1 MSGHYRMARGWQ
13 DHEVFGNDPYSRRD
27 AWVWII
33 EHAAWADHTIIV
45 GGKRLTLRRGQLCHA
60 YRHLADTWKWSVAA
74 VQRYV
79 ARLQANTMIE
89 CSADTGRL
97 VITVCNYEIYQAGR
111 RIADTEPDTASD
123 TPAEAPTDTR
133 GTSAPRQTDTP
144 AIRDRYASDT
154 PTDTEKALENQS
166 VGGTPDTPA
175 NGGVSATRCETDTKN
190 KEENKK
196 KELNG
201 GDEGARLRDEPPI
214 LDAVPVTP
222 LTPVP
227 TILTAR
233 ERHELGDEVAGIIG
247 AKDNPNWFGDY
258 GRIQTWLLQGADPGL
273 ILTTIRGVMAK
284 RREPSPPRTLN
295 YFDEPMARAIA
306 SRYAP
311 LPEVSPHVEHGHPAS
326 RNHVSRAPGG
336 DPSLAKRAALAAVAN
351 LHGVDCFDAA
361 AE

>member
-13 DHEVFGNDPYSRRD
+13 EHEVFGNDPYSRRD

-33 EHAAWADHTIIV
+33 EHAAWTDHTIIV

-79 ARLQANTMIE
+79 ARLQANTMIG

-111 RIADTEPDTASD
+111 RSADTEPDTRDD
-123 TPAEAPTDTR
+123 TPAGVPTDTR
-133 GTSAPRQTDTP
+133 ETSDQRQTDTRP
-144 AIRDRYASDT
+144 IRDRYTA
-154 PTDTEKALENQS
+154 DTETGTEKPKDFQEVDA
-166 VGGTPDTPA
+166 TPDTPV
-175 NGGVSATRCETDTKN
+175 GGGASATRSETGTKK

-196 KELNG
+196 KELIG
-201 GDEGARLRDEPPI
+201 GEDARAREERPVPDTPP
-214 LDAVPVTP
+214 PPP
-222 LTPVP
+222 LAPIP
-227 TILTAR
+227 TILTSR
-233 ERHELGDEVAGIIG
+233 ERHELGEEVADIIG
-247 AKDNPNWFGDY
+247 AKDNPNWFGDF
-258 GRIQTWLLQGADPGL
+258 GRVQGWLLQGADPDL
-273 ILTTIRGVMAK
+273 ILTTVRSVMAD
-284 RREPSPPRTLN
+284 RSEPGPPRTLN
-295 YFDEPMARAIA
+295 YFDRPIARAIA

-311 LPEVSPHVEHGHPAS
+311 LPEVSSDVHHGRTAS

-351 LHGVDCFDAA
+351 LHGVDCFDVSPG
-361 AE
+361 